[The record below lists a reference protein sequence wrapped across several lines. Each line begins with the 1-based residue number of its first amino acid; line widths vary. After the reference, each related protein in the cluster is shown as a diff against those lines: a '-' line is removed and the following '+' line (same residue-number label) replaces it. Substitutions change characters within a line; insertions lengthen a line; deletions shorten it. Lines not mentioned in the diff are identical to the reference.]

1 MTKNFVSYVYET
13 ESGHDFTYRIANVN
27 PDVSEEAI
35 LDAGRKGIEV
45 LLPKAGKPTKLKA
58 AKLISQDETVIDVD
72 VDAE

>member
-1 MTKNFVSYVYET
+1 MQKGFHVIGSYSWREMPRERSKRFIST
-13 ESGHDFTYRIANVN
+13 GRQ
-27 PDVSEEAI
+27 EAI
-35 LDAGRKGIEV
+35 LDAGRKGIDV